1 MRHLASCKAA
11 AMDSRRAPTTKAAKA
26 AKAKQRREYHQ
37 QFEQST
43 DEKRK

>member
-1 MRHLASCKAA
+1 
-11 AMDSRRAPTTKAAKA
+11 MDSRRAPTTKA